1 MKAAKTITRLTRLTR
16 LTHLPHLRYLTRLTR
31 LTRMSRREALSVGS
45 VERGSVECERGAW
58 SVERRCLYCVWRGG
72 GRWF

>member
-45 VERGSVECERGAW
+45 VERGSVE
-58 SVERRCLYCVWRGG
+58 RRCLYCVWRGG